1 MFVIDVNE
9 CDLINYK
16 KPAMFIVCPFCTF
29 KCDKDNGCKVC
40 QNSALAQEKVKHVDS
55 FSLCE
60 RYIHNPLT
68 SAVVFGGLEPLELD
82 QDVLNFIEILRDDLH
97 CNDDV
102 VIYTGYTQDEVT
114 CGFRDGKTDV
124 EAYRRQWWDKIQTYP
139 NIIMKFGRFLK
150 DRPSRF
156 DPILGITLASD
167 NQYAEVISK
176 C

>member
-16 KPAMFIVCPFCTF
+16 KPAMFIICPRCTF

-40 QNSALAQEKVKHVDS
+40 QNSALAQEKMKQVDTL
-55 FSLCE
+55 SLCK

-68 SAVVFGGLEPLELD
+68 SAVVFGGLEPLELG
-82 QDVLNFIEILRDDLH
+82 QDIIDFVEILRNQFH

-102 VIYTGYTQDEVT
+102 VIYTGYTKDEVVR
-114 CGFRDGKTDV
+114 GFRDG
-124 EAYRRQWWDKIQTYP
+124 EAEVDPFLQWWNKIQTYP
-139 NIIMKFGRFLK
+139 NIIIKFGRFLK
-150 DRPSRF
+150 DKPSRF